1 MPFLIAIFARAGLS
15 QGLSRVLGYLVPILA
30 VVALIAAVGLWFHAH
45 DKQVIENHD
54 AVQAAQVTSAELQA
68 ERTAEANDAVRQ
80 QDRQDK
86 TADLNAARDAAPAGA
101 DAGPK
106 TRAVLGKLREQQA
119 KGH

>member
-1 MPFLIAIFARAGLS
+1 MPILIALFGRLGLS
-15 QGLSRVLGYLVPILA
+15 AGLSRVLGFVVPVLL
-30 VVALIAAVGLWFHAH
+30 VALLIGAVALWFHHH

-54 AVQAAQVTSAELQA
+54 AIQAAQVTKAELEA

-86 TADLNAARDAAPAGA
+86 TADLNAARDAAPAGG

-119 KGH
+119 KGR